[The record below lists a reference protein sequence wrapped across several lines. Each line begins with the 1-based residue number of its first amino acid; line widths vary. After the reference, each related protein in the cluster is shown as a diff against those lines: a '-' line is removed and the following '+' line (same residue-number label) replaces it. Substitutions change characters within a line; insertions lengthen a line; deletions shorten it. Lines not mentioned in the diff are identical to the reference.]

1 MEFSGV
7 QGLLHNLTLGE
18 QWLTQMAEAAQDAG
32 IYIQYCM
39 SNPRH
44 AMQSLLY
51 PMVTQVTDL
60 VFIRVRACVCVRAL
74 FIFYFWQGVVC
85 VCFREN

>member
-1 MEFSGV
+1 MYKFVMQDWLNVEFSGV
-7 QGLLHNLTLGE
+7 QALLHQLDLGA
-18 QWLTQMAEAAQDAG
+18 QWLTQMAEAAQENG

-51 PMVTQVTDL
+51 PAVTQV
-60 VFIRVRACVCVRAL
+60 RAL
-74 FIFYFWQGVVC
+74 TTYCQRSKHELF
-85 VCFREN
+85 

>member
-1 MEFSGV
+1 MNLFQDWLNVEFSG
-7 QGLLHNLTLGE
+7 LKAFLHDLDLGAK
-18 QWLTQMAEAAQDAG
+18 WLTQMAEAAEESG

-51 PMVTQVTDL
+51 PAVTQV
-60 VFIRVRACVCVRAL
+60 RNAL
-74 FIFYFWQGVVC
+74 FAHVYTKVFL
-85 VCFREN
+85 